1 MIDSVMKA
9 TYSYIVWMYS
19 VVLRNTSIHFRNI
32 LSSLISKPSTPA
44 LRSLPRAVYF
54 PLDPRDVLLDARVG
68 VRALRQGLYFLLKPQ
83 LHQSFAARRVRT
95 QVPQGKKRDFNRR
108 LPRGFLTLAVGPA
121 SIGISSRRLA
131 RGERYERLQRV
142 FGDELVAQHG
152 GIPNHVP
159 QRRRRVGFG
168 FGFCRCVKKSVNFV
182 YRAVLDDGLVNS
194 HRPSV

>member
-68 VRALRQGLYFLLKPQ
+68 VRALRQGLYFLLPAFSGKPTTTLKPTHS
-83 LHQSFAARRVRT
+83 LHRLKLYRNGTCCRTTPSSVPSRTISLSSKSSQS
-95 QVPQGKKRDFNRR
+95 
-108 LPRGFLTLAVGPA
+108 VGSYSQPNSPA
-121 SIGISSRRLA
+121 
-131 RGERYERLQRV
+131 
-142 FGDELVAQHG
+142 
-152 GIPNHVP
+152 
-159 QRRRRVGFG
+159 
-168 FGFCRCVKKSVNFV
+168 
-182 YRAVLDDGLVNS
+182 
-194 HRPSV
+194 